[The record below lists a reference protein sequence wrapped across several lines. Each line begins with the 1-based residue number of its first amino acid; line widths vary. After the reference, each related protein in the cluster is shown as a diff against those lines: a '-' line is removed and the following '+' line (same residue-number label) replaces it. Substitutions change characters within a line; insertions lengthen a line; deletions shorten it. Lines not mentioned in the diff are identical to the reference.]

1 MSVVTV
7 SEAAAAL
14 PRAWSSAV
22 LGRVGTA
29 SVKVLR
35 MDGLPVEEERHGEPE
50 VLLVLDG
57 RLELSVA
64 GAAVTVGPGEMYV
77 VGAGVAHAVRPGS
90 RGTLVIV
97 ERCSRTPEA

>member
-1 MSVVTV
+1 MSSVKVA
-7 SEAAAAL
+7 EEAAAL
-14 PRAWSSAV
+14 PRAWSSAA
-22 LGRVGTA
+22 LARVGTA

-35 MDGLPVEEERHGEPE
+35 MDGLPVEEERHTEPE

-57 RLELSVA
+57 RLELTVD
-64 GAAVTVGPGEMYV
+64 GGAVTVGPGEMYV

-97 ERCSRTPEA
+97 ERSCGTLDE

>member
-1 MSVVTV
+1 MSVVKV

-57 RLELSVA
+57 RLELSVE

-97 ERCSRTPEA
+97 ERGPGAPDA